1 MNPTVKSF
9 SVGFSYQL
17 GTLVLKLFGCRLPA
31 LRCKQSIYYG
41 ALMAIVSQAL
51 PSEKPKAYRAI
62 FWGGLIVGVMDITAA
77 FVTSGL
83 RGRSPLWVLQ
93 SVAGGWL
100 GANAFKGG
108 MNTAVLGIVTHF
120 FIATTVAAVY
130 YAASER
136 LPLLKRQAIICG
148 LSYGVTV
155 YLFMYMV
162 VLPLSAYHFKFF
174 NQPLSAILT
183 GVLIHLFCV
192 GLPIALVVR
201 RIAK

>member
-1 MNPTVKSF
+1 MSTVSH
-9 SVGFSYQL
+9 
-17 GTLVLKLFGCRLPA
+17 
-31 LRCKQSIYYG
+31 
-41 ALMAIVSQAL
+41 AIPL
-51 PSEKPKAYRAI
+51 EKPKAYHAI
-62 FWGGLIVGVMDITAA
+62 FWGGLIAGVLDITAA
-77 FVTSGL
+77 FVNSGL
-83 RGRSPLWVLQ
+83 RGRSPVWVLQ

-100 GANAFKGG
+100 GADTFKGG
-108 MNTAVLGIVTHF
+108 LKTALLGIVTHF

-136 LPLLKRQAIICG
+136 LPLLKRQAMICG
-148 LSYGVTV
+148 LLYGIAV

-174 NQPLSAILT
+174 NQPITAILT

>member
-1 MNPTVKSF
+1 MVANSHTRSL
-9 SVGFSYQL
+9 Q
-17 GTLVLKLFGCRLPA
+17 
-31 LRCKQSIYYG
+31 
-41 ALMAIVSQAL
+41 
-51 PSEKPKAYRAI
+51 KPKAFRAI
-62 FWGGLIVGVMDITAA
+62 FWGGLIVGVLDITAA
-77 FVTSGL
+77 FVNSGL
-83 RGRSPLWVLQ
+83 RGRSPVWVLQ

-108 MNTAVLGIVTHF
+108 LKTALLGLVTHF
-120 FIATTVAAVY
+120 FNATVVAAVY

-136 LPLLKRQAIICG
+136 LPLLKRQAVICG
-148 LSYGVTV
+148 LLYGLTV

-174 NQPLSAILT
+174 NQPVSAILT

-201 RIAK
+201 RLAKKPEKQA